1 MRPGGSAVEQQPR
14 KLRVAGSNPARGSSF
29 CIEIDESWALIDEN
43 FFSGLRLNYALI
55 GGVVL
60 PFLPLLLEWA
70 FLLILLIIGVLII
83 LFVAKVLFFFLPA
96 AIVALVVWLIT
107 HDKTLTGIAFLLVA
121 AISIA
126 KRK

>member
-1 MRPGGSAVEQQPR
+1 MG
-14 KLRVAGSNPARGSSF
+14 
-29 CIEIDESWALIDEN
+29 EN
-43 FFSGLRLNYALI
+43 FFSHLRLNYALI

-60 PFLPLLLEWA
+60 PFLPLLLEWV

-83 LFVAKVLFFFLPA
+83 LFIAKVLFFFLPA
-96 AIVALVVWLIT
+96 AVVALIVWLIT
-107 HDKTLTGIAFLLVA
+107 HDKTLTGITFLLIA